1 MFRDLGPDPR
11 SPDEERRDVDRA
23 RLIIDLFFEGTEAT
37 GVASPRDISAGGLY
51 MNTLAVLPEG
61 APLVL
66 RITLCG
72 GQVVVNA
79 RVAYAMPGT
88 GWACI
93 SRASPGRT
101 VRRLNAPAS
110 KHGRRRSPRSD
121 IGCLI
126 SLYGKPTIVMP

>member
-1 MFRDLGPDPR
+1 MHGEAEFPSSVRDFA
-11 SPDEERRDVDRA
+11 RA

-37 GVASPRDISAGGLY
+37 GLASPRDISAGGLY

-79 RVAYAMPGT
+79 RVAYSNAGH
-88 GWACI
+88 GVGVHFYGI
-93 SRASPGRT
+93 SGEDRAAFERAGLETRQG
-101 VRRLNAPAS
+101 A
-110 KHGRRRSPRSD
+110 
-121 IGCLI
+121 
-126 SLYGKPTIVMP
+126 